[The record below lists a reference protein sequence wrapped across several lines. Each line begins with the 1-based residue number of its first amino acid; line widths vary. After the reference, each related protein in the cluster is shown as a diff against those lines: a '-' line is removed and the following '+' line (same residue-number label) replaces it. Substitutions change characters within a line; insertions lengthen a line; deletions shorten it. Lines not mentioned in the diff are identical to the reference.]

1 MSGSNCSMYGSF
13 QIILQ
18 KVHKSAKCVFVKLRK
33 GGEGVKN
40 NTQRGRILRAAYG
53 WQVVLSME

>member
-1 MSGSNCSMYGSF
+1 M
-13 QIILQ
+13 
-18 KVHKSAKCVFVKLRK
+18 KLIK

-40 NTQRGRILRAAYG
+40 NTQKGRILQAAYG

>member
-1 MSGSNCSMYGSF
+1 M
-13 QIILQ
+13 
-18 KVHKSAKCVFVKLRK
+18 KLRK

-40 NTQRGRILRAAYG
+40 NTQKGRILQAAYG